1 MSARFSIGIDLGTT
15 NSALA
20 FVALDAEASSRARE
34 SGRGDPV
41 PDAVHDV
48 RQRIASPP
56 ARNDGGGR
64 ADGGAAQS
72 DVLQV
77 PQWEAASR
85 LIEAAILPSFLYLPE
100 DESELAGRESGRGQ
114 WVAGRLARAMA
125 GERPGRVAQS
135 AKSWLCHPGA
145 DPSAPFLPWGSDE
158 IAPDRKISP
167 VRASAL
173 VLNAL
178 RGAWDSRFA
187 ALGAGFRFDAQAIT
201 VTVPASF
208 DASAQRLT
216 LRAAGEAGFPSGV
229 RLLEEPQAAFYAWL
243 ESHDATSELWR
254 RLSPA
259 EGESHHI
266 LVVDIGG
273 GTSDFSLFEIRA
285 VAGSPEPAIRR
296 IAVSDHILLGG
307 DNIDL
312 AIAHKVERRLVE
324 AGGTLSGAQWDFLV
338 ARCRDLKERA
348 LAGEEVGEGGP
359 DDAFPVAIPGQGA
372 GLIAG
377 TLSAQI
383 TRAEIDAILFDG
395 FFPTCPAD
403 ARPYKPASALREWGL
418 PFAADGAVTRH
429 LAAFLVGRPKVD
441 AVLFNGGSLSPPRLR
456 TRLAEQIGGWQ
467 GTGQGGTVPLVLDN
481 AQPDLA
487 VARGAARFGALVHR
501 KGTRI
506 EAGAAHGVFLAL
518 HRAGQD
524 GGKGGGG
531 KGEPS
536 LVCVLPRGAA
546 PEVMHEISE
555 PAMELRINRPVRFQ
569 AYTSTRH
576 EGTGAGT
583 VVAWNAR
590 DFRPLPALET
600 LARIDDGRF
609 DETRHRDARRT
620 LPVAL
625 TASLNELGL
634 LQVSLV
640 STDPAVRQ
648 SWPLDFNLRPR
659 EQGDALQDGDETA
672 RSAEPNVSLP
682 AMEAAR
688 QRLQALFAPSPAGKG
703 KSSGKRGLSDK
714 AKATKVTGARA
725 FKDLETALGLPKADW
740 NWVVL
745 RELWPTLED
754 CMPGRAVSVEHEE
767 TWLILAGFLL
777 RPGFGAAGDEA
788 RIDGLWRLHEAR
800 LCFPGKRIRPQVHIL
815 WRRVAGGLSHERQEQ
830 LFADEIEGIRQRGDA
845 TPELIHLLGS
855 LERLGHEAKME
866 LIERFIEAGLAR
878 AQAQK
883 HPAPYFTALSL
894 LLNRA
899 PLYAGP
905 ETVVP
910 PEQVERAFEAFAKL
924 DWRDTA
930 NAELA
935 TLFLRAARV
944 VDNRSLDVSR
954 SVRQKIASKLEKA
967 GVPTLRVAKVRNF
980 MPMERSERLSLYAE
994 ALPPGLLLRADG

>member
-1 MSARFSIGIDLGTT
+1 MTARFSIGIDLGTT

-20 FVALDAEASSRARE
+20 FVALD
-34 SGRGDPV
+34 G
-41 PDAVHDV
+41 
-48 RQRIASPP
+48 
-56 ARNDGGGR
+56 DGG
-64 ADGGAAQS
+64 S

-178 RGAWDSRFA
+178 RGAWDGRFA
-187 ALGAGFRFDAQAIT
+187 TLGADFRFDAQSIT

-208 DASAQRLT
+208 DASAQQLT

-348 LAGEEVGEGGP
+348 LAGEEARKEAGEGKGEAEP
-359 DDAFPVAIPGQGA
+359 DDVFPIAIPGQGA

-395 FFPTCPAD
+395 FFPTCPPD

-429 LAAFLVGRPKVD
+429 LAAFLAGRPKVD

-456 TRLAEQIGGWQ
+456 TRLAEQIGAWQ
-467 GTGQGGTVPLVLDN
+467 GTGQSGAVPLVLNN

-524 GGKGGGG
+524 GGKGEGS

-569 AYTSTRH
+569 AYTSTRQ
-576 EGTGAGT
+576 EGTGAGA

-672 RSAEPNVSLP
+672 RSTEPNVSLP
-682 AMEAAR
+682 AMDAAR
-688 QRLQALFAPSPAGKG
+688 QRLQALFAPPPAGKG

-815 WRRVAGGLSHERQEQ
+815 WRRVAGGLSRERQEQ

-866 LIERFIEAGLAR
+866 MIERFIEAGLAR

-924 DWRDTA
+924 DWRDPA

-994 ALPPGLLLRADG
+994 ALPPGLLLRADA